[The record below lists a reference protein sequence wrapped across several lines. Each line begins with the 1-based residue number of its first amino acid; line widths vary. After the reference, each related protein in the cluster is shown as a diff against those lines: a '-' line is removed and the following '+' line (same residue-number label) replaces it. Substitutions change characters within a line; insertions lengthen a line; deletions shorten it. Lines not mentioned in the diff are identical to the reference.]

1 MHGPAMGDLQLSD
14 LEQELVE
21 LCSVA
26 PHMGETTTLDEEM
39 LQASPG
45 RETVEATLRGLVAR
59 GLMTTSR
66 AVFGGDQRNRDGST
80 EHRVYEDD
88 WWVVT
93 AAGRREIGL
102 PQTPSQPEW
111 INPSNGQFRR
121 SPVNAAAY
129 RAWLRL
135 RRQVGH

>member
-1 MHGPAMGDLQLSD
+1 MGDLQLSD

-21 LCSVA
+21 LCSMA
-26 PHMGETTTLDEEM
+26 PNSGETTTTLDESM
-39 LQASPG
+39 LQSSPG

-66 AVFGGDQRNRDGST
+66 GVFGGVQRNRDGST

-102 PQTPSQPEW
+102 PERPSQPEW
-111 INPSNGQFRR
+111 INPSTGRFRR

-129 RAWLRL
+129 SAWIRL
-135 RRQVGH
+135 RRLVRH